1 MQTFESGHYI
11 FHYGANTA
19 AARDIRKIAALQ
31 EGCFSHICA
40 VLGLTPDFRIE
51 YFLCDSPEEVGRIY
65 GDDDPCNG
73 FASPPDRIYAVYNET
88 VQCVGFHEDAH
99 IISYMLNR
107 PDCPAVREG
116 LAMYFDRRW
125 WGIGNLDWTGYYLK
139 TGRYLPMDKL
149 LDREFFCAHNGSF
162 TYPIAGAFTDWLLT
176 VYGRERYMEM
186 YSRPNPAA
194 VMEQVYGKTPA
205 ELNADFEKYVRLFRT
220 DGALEARMEE
230 LLRQENA
237 V

>member
-1 MQTFESGHYI
+1 MQTFESEHYI

-65 GDDDPCNG
+65 GDADPCNG

-125 WGIGNLDWTGYYLK
+125 WGIENLDWTGYYLK
-139 TGRYLPMDKL
+139 TGRFEFRFRQSSGDLV
-149 LDREFFCAHNGSF
+149 LDWYTCTVNISGVFEG
-162 TYPIAGAFTDWLLT
+162 TDIF
-176 VYGRERYMEM
+176 
-186 YSRPNPAA
+186 
-194 VMEQVYGKTPA
+194 
-205 ELNADFEKYVRLFRT
+205 ELYRDSKK
-220 DGALEARMEE
+220 
-230 LLRQENA
+230 
-237 V
+237 

>member
-1 MQTFESGHYI
+1 MQTFESEHYI
-11 FHYGANTA
+11 FHCGANTA

-51 YFLCDSPEEVGRIY
+51 YFLCDSPEEVGHIY

-99 IISYMLNR
+99 IISYRLNR

-149 LDREFFCAHNGSF
+149 LDREFFCAHDSSF

-186 YSRPNPAA
+186 YSRRNPAA

-205 ELNADFEKYVRLFRT
+205 ELNADFERYVRLYRT
-220 DGALEARMEE
+220 DGALEVRMEE

>member
-1 MQTFESGHYI
+1 MQTFESEHYI

-99 IISYMLNR
+99 IIRYMLNR

-149 LDREFFCAHNGSF
+149 LDREFFCARQFLHLPDRGRLHRLV
-162 TYPIAGAFTDWLLT
+162 AHGLRQRA
-176 VYGRERYMEM
+176 VYR
-186 YSRPNPAA
+186 N
-194 VMEQVYGKTPA
+194 VLPA
-205 ELNADFEKYVRLFRT
+205 EPRRRHGTGIRKNAGRAECRF
-220 DGALEARMEE
+220 
-230 LLRQENA
+230 
-237 V
+237 